1 MLSGERPYAAHDG
14 HACLATSQRRYCTW
28 QLVRDPVKNLVY
40 YAAMEDLDTVFIDGT
55 VVVED
60 GTVLHADERE
70 VARRLQLWPQ
80 MAGHD

>member
-1 MLSGERPYAAHDG
+1 
-14 HACLATSQRRYCTW
+14 
-28 QLVRDPVKNLVY
+28 VRDPVKNLVY